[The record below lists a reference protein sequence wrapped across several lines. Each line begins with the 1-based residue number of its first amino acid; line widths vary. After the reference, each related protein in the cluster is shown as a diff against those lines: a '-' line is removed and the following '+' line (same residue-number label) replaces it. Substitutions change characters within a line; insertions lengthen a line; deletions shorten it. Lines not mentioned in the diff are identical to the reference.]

1 MRVVLDTN
9 VIVSALSYGGKPHK
23 ILSMARKGEIQLVI
37 SPFLFDEV
45 MRVLQEKFSWS
56 PDRAERLRV
65 RLRRISQ
72 VVTPTHH
79 LKALEDDS
87 DNRILECALEGRAHV
102 IVTGDKDFI
111 RLGVYRNIPI
121 LTPAQFLELL
131 KQRSM
136 Q

>member
-9 VIVSALSYGGKPHK
+9 VIVSALSHGGKPLK
-23 ILSMARKGEIQLVI
+23 ILTIVRKGEIQLVI

-72 VVTPTHH
+72 VVMPTHR
-79 LKALEDDS
+79 LRVLEDDS

-102 IVTGDKDFI
+102 IVTGDKDLI
-111 RLGVYRNIPI
+111 RLGVYRDIPI

-131 KQRSM
+131 KQRGV
-136 Q
+136 